1 MPQDLP
7 GFYYDA
13 EKNRYFP
20 IKGPI
25 PGAKR
30 NTASHN
36 KRPLP
41 KPNETIDKGD
51 DALRRKRSKATVL
64 LQFRELYGK
73 TLSFN
78 ECKCNFQQEYQKLQ
92 ASQPTVWKYQGT
104 QSIADKAM
112 EQFNVNIQT
121 PQGHKEANV
130 LLTGSTTGSI
140 SLFEV
145 GKLPQQLHRGVQ
157 CFPYRVWPLI
167 PDYEAESVKE
177 PGHIRSSDEAKTHLP
192 SYISSIKRIGKHSL
206 DTVYDGALLQCALVT
221 TLGSGMDGGSVY
233 ILNLNEPLDSSL
245 SVPLNRTILDFTSLH
260 CTIWNA
266 DCNTSGTQAVLG
278 TSQGAALINLESGGL
293 SWVCRSKSDIFSQQ
307 FDHSGN
313 IILCGFRNGAI
324 AAVDVRQRQGSRA
337 LSTGLPRHK
346 ISYSPGRIHEPRHQ
360 HNQSITKRYF
370 ELKGNMDP
378 SNVICMSSSVSSLVW
393 LQSDEHYFLASSM
406 DGYVKLYDCRLLQRG
421 AVQSYEGHVNTH
433 SHIQLGVDP
442 SESLVMSGGEDGY
455 ARIWSIK
462 SGELLFGTRISDSVV
477 SAVCWPQHGRLQD
490 SLGGS
495 KQNDSLYKQ
504 CHSWGVWLGSQ
515 EGIFYMHGS

>member
-25 PGAKR
+25 PGTKR

-36 KRPLP
+36 ERPLP

-51 DALRRKRSKATVL
+51 DALRRKRSKATAL

-73 TLSFN
+73 MLSFN

-121 PQGHKEANV
+121 PLGHKEANV

-145 GKLPQQLHRGVQ
+145 GKLPQQLRRGVQ

-167 PDYEAESVKE
+167 PDYEAEFVKE

-192 SYISSIKRIGKHSL
+192 SYISSIKRIGKDSL
-206 DTVYDGALLQCALVT
+206 DTVHDGALLQCALVT

-233 ILNLNEPLDSSL
+233 ILNLNEPLDASL

-260 CTIWNA
+260 CTIWNS

-278 TSQGAALINLESGGL
+278 
-293 SWVCRSKSDIFSQQ
+293 KHHF
-307 FDHSGN
+307 
-313 IILCGFRNGAI
+313 
-324 AAVDVRQRQGSRA
+324 
-337 LSTGLPRHK
+337 
-346 ISYSPGRIHEPRHQ
+346 
-360 HNQSITKRYF
+360 
-370 ELKGNMDP
+370 
-378 SNVICMSSSVSSLVW
+378 VW
-393 LQSDEHYFLASSM
+393 L
-406 DGYVKLYDCRLLQRG
+406 
-421 AVQSYEGHVNTH
+421 
-433 SHIQLGVDP
+433 
-442 SESLVMSGGEDGY
+442 
-455 ARIWSIK
+455 
-462 SGELLFGTRISDSVV
+462 
-477 SAVCWPQHGRLQD
+477 
-490 SLGGS
+490 
-495 KQNDSLYKQ
+495 
-504 CHSWGVWLGSQ
+504 
-515 EGIFYMHGS
+515 